1 MIVILSWFI
10 EYMKCHSESI
20 CFLSRYLY
28 IINQMYN
35 IYILLLLI
43 IIIITITIIIIINN
57 NNIYHN
63 SNVYDGFGR
72 ALQQR
77 FKRGS
82 FIPQQEIGLR

>member
-1 MIVILSWFI
+1 MI
-10 EYMKCHSESI
+10 
-20 CFLSRYLY
+20 
-28 IINQMYN
+28 
-35 IYILLLLI
+35 I
-43 IIIITITIIIIINN
+43 IIIITITITIIIIINNN